1 MVGGGQPQGGGAQK
15 PGPQGLNEKVQQR
28 YQQSQVLCAC
38 LSRPRAH
45 RTRAGVPLLLRAAPR
60 SAGGRACWCAE
71 RYCPAG
77 CGLRAAG
84 CAGGAWYR
92 VPEFC
97 RTPELVPAQQRWS

>member
-45 RTRAGVPLLLRAAPR
+45 RTRAGVPLLLRADRALL
-60 SAGGRACWCAE
+60 AGVRAGA
-71 RYCPAG
+71 RGALLP

-97 RTPELVPAQQRWS
+97 RTPELGPAQQRWS